1 MVTEI
6 FRRRFG
12 VNGLLP
18 QDTLQRVA
26 QNRLQL
32 SVFGRELGITLGLIF
47 LNRSN
52 LGTFFSHEWQLGP
65 VLAA

>member
-12 VNGLLP
+12 VRGLLP
-18 QDTLQRVA
+18 QDTSNELP

-32 SVFGRELGITLGLIF
+32 SVFGRELGIILGLIF
-47 LNRSN
+47 LIRSN